1 MTVEVLTSN
10 TAKQNEIGSL
20 RIDATIEEV
29 HERNA
34 EITDHA
40 VEGGSFIQDHI
51 VNAPKRL
58 TMQCM
63 ITDNPLGRDA
73 GQFSQ
78 DAFELLD
85 RIFDA
90 RQLITIVSGFKV
102 YSNMAIETLSMP
114 KLREGALRF
123 TVTLKQITLTN
134 LQFITVTRLA
144 QPRRDAPKQD
154 AGKKPTKPV
163 EPESKKAEEI
173 TQQRSAIRSVLG
185 NILGM

>member
-1 MTVEVLTSN
+1 MAIDVITSN
-10 TAKQNEIGSL
+10 TAKQNQIGDL

-58 TMQCM
+58 NMTCM
-63 ITDNPLGRDA
+63 ITDTPFGRES
-73 GQFSQ
+73 GQFAQ
-78 DAFELLD
+78 DAFETLEKIYD
-85 RIFDA
+85 SRT
-90 RQLITIVSGFKV
+90 LITIVSGFKV
-102 YSNMAIETLSMP
+102 YSNMAIETLTMP

-123 TVTLKQITLTN
+123 TVALKQITLTN
-134 LQFITVTRLA
+134 LQLISSARLA
-144 QPRRDAPKQD
+144 RPRRDAQKQD

-163 EPESKKAEEI
+163 TGKKETDIKAKVAEVK
-173 TQQRSAIRSVLG
+173 RSSLSSIFG
-185 NILGM
+185 N